1 MPQSRMAV
9 GDERWLY
16 SHAGLRN
23 LDNIQL
29 PRSQAQLL
37 T

>member
-9 GDERWLY
+9 GDERWHY
-16 SHAGLRN
+16 SQAGLSN

-29 PRSQAQLL
+29 PRSQAQPL